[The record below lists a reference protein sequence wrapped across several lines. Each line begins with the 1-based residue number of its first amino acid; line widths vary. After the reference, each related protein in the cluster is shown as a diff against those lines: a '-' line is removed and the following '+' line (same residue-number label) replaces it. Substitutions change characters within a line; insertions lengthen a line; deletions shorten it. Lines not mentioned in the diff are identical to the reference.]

1 MHLNSEFIDI
11 NSSTQEENHF
21 LQSVRDT
28 ERVNVCLGCF
38 LKHEREQMCC
48 VCTYSSAG
56 RLRSAGA
63 HTCCCMWGSTWR
75 RTARRAAL
83 TQTSPYRAPADPRPA
98 RSGADSAAARGICVW
113 SPAAR
118 ADTGDGLSP
127 CLRETPPHLE
137 TLDLVRFSMQNRRVS
152 TRPVMRG
159 TLRFMHQ
166 LKIYFHWCT
175 VWTIFEN
182 LVQKNV
188 YWENLL

>member
-1 MHLNSEFIDI
+1 M
-11 NSSTQEENHF
+11 F
-21 LQSVRDT
+21 LDTWAWADVLCVR
-28 ERVNVCLGCF
+28 
-38 LKHEREQMCC
+38 
-48 VCTYSSAG
+48 TYSSAG

-127 CLRETPPHLE
+127 CLRETPP
-137 TLDLVRFSMQNRRVS
+137 TPGNTRFNQVYHAKQTAEHKTSHEGHIEIYASANK
-152 TRPVMRG
+152 
-159 TLRFMHQ
+159 L
-166 LKIYFHWCT
+166 YFHWCT

-182 LVQKNV
+182 LVQKNK